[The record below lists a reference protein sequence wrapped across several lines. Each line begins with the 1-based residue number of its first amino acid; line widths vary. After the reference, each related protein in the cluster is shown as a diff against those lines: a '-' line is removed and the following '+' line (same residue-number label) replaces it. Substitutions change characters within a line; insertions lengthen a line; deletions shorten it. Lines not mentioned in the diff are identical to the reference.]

1 LSPAY
6 RPISSG
12 SLTASLGELV
22 AATPGRVRVAIDGP
36 PCADPAAL
44 AESLTEP
51 LRSRGRPVVHVRA
64 ESFWHDASL
73 RFEHGREDPEAFLSW
88 LDAPALRREV
98 LKPFADTGDYLPSL
112 RDPATNRSTRE
123 PARSTEPGTVLV
135 VSGALLLGLGLP
147 FDLVVHLAM
156 SAAARARRTG
166 PADAWTLPA
175 YDEYDETVQP
185 DELADIVVKVD
196 DPRHPAL
203 QMSPLGDQLLTGA
216 RTLDI
221 RD

>member
-6 RPISSG
+6 HPISTEA
-12 SLTASLGELV
+12 LTAALGELL
-22 AATPGRVRVAIDGP
+22 AATPGRVRLAIDGP
-36 PCADPAAL
+36 PCADPDAL
-44 AESLTEP
+44 AESLVEP
-51 LRSRGRPVVHVRA
+51 LRARSRPVVHVRA

-73 RFEHGREDPEAFLSW
+73 RFEHGREDAEAYLSW

-98 LKPFADTGDYLPSL
+98 LIPFAETGDYLPSL

-123 PARSTEPGTVLV
+123 PVRPTEPGTVLI

-147 FDLVVHLAM
+147 FDLVVHLTV
-156 SAAARARRTG
+156 SSPARARRTD
-166 PADAWTLPA
+166 PAQAWTLPA
-175 YDEYDETVQP
+175 YDEYDETVRP
-185 DELADIVVKVD
+185 AELADVVVKLD

-203 QMSPLGDQLLTGA
+203 VGDPLSAGSRSLN
-216 RTLDI
+216 I

>member
-6 RPISSG
+6 RPISAEA
-12 SLTASLGELV
+12 LTDSLGERL
-22 AATPGRVRVAIDGP
+22 AAIPGRVRVAIDGP
-36 PCADPAAL
+36 PCADPATL
-44 AESLTEP
+44 AESLVEP
-51 LRSRGRPVVHVRA
+51 LRARSRPAVHIRA

-73 RFEHGREDPEAFLSW
+73 RFEHGREDAEAFLSW

-98 LKPFADTGDYLPSL
+98 LTPFADSGHYLPSL
-112 RDPATNRSTRE
+112 RDPATNRSTRA
-123 PARSTEPGTVLV
+123 PVRVSEPGTILI

-147 FDLVVHLAM
+147 FEFVVHLAV
-156 SAAARARRTG
+156 SAPARARRTD
-166 PADAWTLPA
+166 PAAAWTLPA

-185 DELADIVVKVD
+185 AELADLVVKLD

-203 QMSPLGDQLLTGA
+203 RRNGNDHDLATP